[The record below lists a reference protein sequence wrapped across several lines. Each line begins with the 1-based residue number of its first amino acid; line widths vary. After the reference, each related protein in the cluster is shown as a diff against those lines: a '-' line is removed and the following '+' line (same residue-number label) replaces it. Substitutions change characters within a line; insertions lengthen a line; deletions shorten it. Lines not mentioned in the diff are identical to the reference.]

1 MYDAS
6 DYAKTNV
13 ELDRMCQRKKSRSL
27 PEMSGIERKRDC
39 IGNGEITDMFQNK
52 WKKAVCV
59 ILTAIAVLQLSSV
72 SAKAEDYWPQAPETA
87 SPSIMLMEASTG
99 TVLYEKNSD
108 EAHYPA
114 SITKIMTT
122 LLALENG
129 NLSDIVTFSDDA
141 INNTEGSGIARDYG
155 EEMTLEQC
163 LYGVMLESANEC
175 AYAVAEHV
183 GGTVEHFVD
192 MMNAKAKELGCTNT
206 HFNNPHGLQDENHY
220 TTAHDMALIAQAAY
234 QNETFRIITGTKIY
248 TIPPTNK
255 HPNEETTLRNHH
267 DMLCT
272 YHNANRKYLYPYCVG
287 GKTGYTNAAN
297 STLVTYA
304 EKDGMTLICV
314 VMNTQS
320 PNQFADTVNL
330 FNYAFDNFQMLKIA
344 DNDKMDAGQSTVDN
358 GGLERIAPFV
368 ELDKNAQIVLPKTV
382 DFSAAVSTVEEDN
395 SDPGIVGTI
404 TYSYAGRTVGKAE
417 IETTGAVV
425 QGYAFDNQSTEELE
439 QQEES
444 EIQVRPLTII
454 LLVAAVILL
463 VILLILLKRL
473 YDNYY
478 IIRHNREVRRRGRE
492 QKQSARARRK
502 SRSRFGKRRWR

>member
-1 MYDAS
+1 MML
-6 DYAKTNV
+6 KN
-13 ELDRMCQRKKSRSL
+13 R
-27 PEMSGIERKRDC
+27 
-39 IGNGEITDMFQNK
+39 
-52 WKKAVCV
+52 WKKAACL
-59 ILTAIAVLQLSSV
+59 ILTIISAVCLGKV
-72 SAKAEDYWPQAPETA
+72 DVKAADYWPDAPETL
-87 SPSIMLMEASTG
+87 SPGVILMEESTG
-99 TVLYEKNSD
+99 TILYEKNSD

-129 NLSDIVTFSDDA
+129 NLSDMVTFSDDA

-155 EEMTLEQC
+155 EQMTLEQC

-183 GGTVEHFVD
+183 GGTVENFVD

-206 HFNNPHGLQDENHY
+206 HFANPHGLQDENHY

-234 QNETFRIITGTKIY
+234 QNETFRIIIGTKMY

-255 HPNEETTLRNHH
+255 HAEETVLRNHH

-287 GKTGYTNAAN
+287 GKTGYTATAN

-320 PNQFADTVNL
+320 PNQFIDTVNL
-330 FNYAFDNFQMLKIA
+330 FDYAFDNFQVLNVA
-344 DNDKMDAGQSTVDN
+344 ENDTDYSAETTVDN
-358 GGLERIAPFV
+358 GNLDNIAPFV
-368 ELDKNAQIVLPKTV
+368 ELDKEAVIVLPKTAE
-382 DFSAAVSTVEEDN
+382 FSDTSSSVEYND
-395 SDPGIVGTI
+395 SDPEIAGSI
-404 TYSYAGRTVGKAE
+404 TYTYAGRNVGKAD
-417 IETTGAVV
+417 IKTTGVV
-425 QGYAFDNQSTEELE
+425 VEGYAFDNESTEEEE
-439 QQEES
+439 QEAVS
-444 EIQVRPLTII
+444 TVQVKPIVVV
-454 LLVAAVILL
+454 LLIVAVILL
-463 VILLILLKRL
+463 GVLLFFLKRF

-478 IIRHNREVRRRGRE
+478 IIKHNRAVRRDRKD
-492 QKQSARARRK
+492 QRRRIRK
-502 SRSRFGKRRWR
+502 KRRRRRRWR

>member
-1 MYDAS
+1 MML
-6 DYAKTNV
+6 KN
-13 ELDRMCQRKKSRSL
+13 R
-27 PEMSGIERKRDC
+27 
-39 IGNGEITDMFQNK
+39 
-52 WKKAVCV
+52 WKKAACL
-59 ILTAIAVLQLSSV
+59 ILTIISAVCLGKV
-72 SAKAEDYWPQAPETA
+72 DVKAADYWPDAPETL
-87 SPSIMLMEASTG
+87 SPGVILMEESTG
-99 TVLYEKNSD
+99 TILYEKNSD

-129 NLSDIVTFSDDA
+129 NLSDMVTFSDDA

-155 EEMTLEQC
+155 EQMTLEQC

-183 GGTVEHFVD
+183 GGTVENFVD

-206 HFNNPHGLQDENHY
+206 HFANPHGLQDENHY

-234 QNETFRIITGTKIY
+234 QNETFRIIIGTKMY

-255 HPNEETTLRNHH
+255 HAEETVLRNHH

-287 GKTGYTNAAN
+287 GKTGYTATAN

-320 PNQFADTVNL
+320 PNQFIDTINL
-330 FNYAFDNFQMLKIA
+330 FDYAFDNFQVLNVSE
-344 DNDKMDAGQSTVDN
+344 NDTDYSAEATVDN
-358 GGLERIAPFV
+358 GNLNNIAPFV
-368 ELDKNAQIVLPKTV
+368 ELDKDAVIVLPKTAE
-382 DFSAAVSTVEEDN
+382 FSDTSSSVEYND
-395 SDPGIVGTI
+395 SDPEIAGSI
-404 TYSYAGRTVGKAE
+404 TYTYAGRNVGKAD
-417 IETTGAVV
+417 IKTTGVV
-425 QGYAFDNQSTEELE
+425 VEGYAFDNESTEEEE
-439 QQEES
+439 QEAVS
-444 EIQVRPLTII
+444 TVQVKPIVVV
-454 LLVAAVILL
+454 LLIVAVILL
-463 VILLILLKRL
+463 GVLLFFLKRF

-478 IIRHNREVRRRGRE
+478 IIKHNRAVRRDRKD
-492 QKQSARARRK
+492 QKRRIRK
-502 SRSRFGKRRWR
+502 KRRRRRRWR

>member
-1 MYDAS
+1 MML
-6 DYAKTNV
+6 KN
-13 ELDRMCQRKKSRSL
+13 R
-27 PEMSGIERKRDC
+27 
-39 IGNGEITDMFQNK
+39 
-52 WKKAVCV
+52 WKKAACL
-59 ILTAIAVLQLSSV
+59 ILTIISAVCLGKV
-72 SAKAEDYWPQAPETA
+72 DVKAADYWPDAPETL
-87 SPSIMLMEASTG
+87 SPGVILMEESTG
-99 TVLYEKNSD
+99 TILYEKNMD

-129 NLSDIVTFSDDA
+129 NLSDMVTFSDDA

-155 EEMTLEQC
+155 EQMTLEQC

-183 GGTVEHFVD
+183 GGTVENFVD

-206 HFNNPHGLQDENHY
+206 HFANPHGLQDENHY

-234 QNETFRIITGTKIY
+234 QNETFRIIIGTKMY

-255 HPNEETTLRNHH
+255 HAEETVLRNHH

-287 GKTGYTNAAN
+287 GKTGYTATAN

-320 PNQFADTVNL
+320 PNQFIDTVNL
-330 FNYAFDNFQMLKIA
+330 FDYAFDNFQVLNVA
-344 DNDKMDAGQSTVDN
+344 ENDTDYSAETTVDN
-358 GGLERIAPFV
+358 GNLNNIAPFV
-368 ELDKNAQIVLPKTV
+368 ELDKEAVIVLPKTAE
-382 DFSAAVSTVEEDN
+382 FSDTSSSVEYND
-395 SDPGIVGTI
+395 SDPEIAGSI
-404 TYSYAGRTVGKAE
+404 TYTYAGRNVGKAD
-417 IETTGAVV
+417 IKTTGVV
-425 QGYAFDNQSTEELE
+425 VEGYAFDNESTEEEE
-439 QQEES
+439 QEAVS
-444 EIQVRPLTII
+444 TVQVKPIVVV
-454 LLVAAVILL
+454 LLIVAVILL
-463 VILLILLKRL
+463 GVLLFFLKRF

-478 IIRHNREVRRRGRE
+478 IIKHNRAVRRDRKD
-492 QKQSARARRK
+492 QKRRIRK
-502 SRSRFGKRRWR
+502 KRRRRRRWR

>member
-1 MYDAS
+1 MML
-6 DYAKTNV
+6 KN
-13 ELDRMCQRKKSRSL
+13 R
-27 PEMSGIERKRDC
+27 
-39 IGNGEITDMFQNK
+39 
-52 WKKAVCV
+52 WKKAACL
-59 ILTAIAVLQLSSV
+59 ILTIISAVCLGKV
-72 SAKAEDYWPQAPETA
+72 DVKAADYWPDAPETL
-87 SPSIMLMEASTG
+87 SPGVILMEESTG
-99 TVLYEKNSD
+99 TILYEKNSD

-129 NLSDIVTFSDDA
+129 NLSDMVTFSDDA

-155 EEMTLEQC
+155 EQMTLEQC

-183 GGTVEHFVD
+183 GGTVENFVD

-206 HFNNPHGLQDENHY
+206 HFANPHGLQDENHY

-234 QNETFRIITGTKIY
+234 QNETFRIIIGTKMY

-255 HPNEETTLRNHH
+255 HAEETVLRNHH

-287 GKTGYTNAAN
+287 GKTGYTATAN

-320 PNQFADTVNL
+320 PNQFIDTVNL
-330 FNYAFDNFQMLKIA
+330 FDYAFDNFQVLNVSE
-344 DNDKMDAGQSTVDN
+344 NDTDYSAEATVDN
-358 GGLERIAPFV
+358 GNLDNIAPFV
-368 ELDKNAQIVLPKTV
+368 ELDKDAVIVLPKTAE
-382 DFSAAVSTVEEDN
+382 FSDTSSSVEYND
-395 SDPGIVGTI
+395 SDPEIAGSI
-404 TYSYAGRTVGKAE
+404 TYTYAGRNVGKAD
-417 IETTGAVV
+417 IKTTGVV
-425 QGYAFDNQSTEELE
+425 VEGYAFDNESTEEEE
-439 QQEES
+439 QEAVS
-444 EIQVRPLTII
+444 TVQVKPIVVV
-454 LLVAAVILL
+454 LLIVAVILL
-463 VILLILLKRL
+463 GVLLFFLKRF

-478 IIRHNREVRRRGRE
+478 IIKHNRAVRRDRKD
-492 QKQSARARRK
+492 QKRRIRK
-502 SRSRFGKRRWR
+502 KRRRRRRWR

>member
-1 MYDAS
+1 M
-6 DYAKTNV
+6 KFKN
-13 ELDRMCQRKKSRSL
+13 R
-27 PEMSGIERKRDC
+27 
-39 IGNGEITDMFQNK
+39 
-52 WKKAVCV
+52 WKKAACL
-59 ILTAIAVLQLSSV
+59 ILTIISAVCLGKV
-72 SAKAEDYWPQAPETA
+72 DVKAADYWPDAPETL
-87 SPSIMLMEASTG
+87 SPGVILMEESTG
-99 TVLYEKNSD
+99 TILYEKNSD

-129 NLSDIVTFSDDA
+129 NLSDMVTFSDDA

-155 EEMTLEQC
+155 EQMTLEQC

-183 GGTVEHFVD
+183 GGTVENFVD

-206 HFNNPHGLQDENHY
+206 HFANPHGLQDENHY

-234 QNETFRIITGTKIY
+234 QNETFRIIIGTKMY

-255 HPNEETTLRNHH
+255 HAEETVLRNHH

-287 GKTGYTNAAN
+287 GKTGYTATAN

-320 PNQFADTVNL
+320 PNQFIDTVNL
-330 FNYAFDNFQMLKIA
+330 FDYAFDNFQVLNVA
-344 DNDKMDAGQSTVDN
+344 ENDTDYSAETTVDN
-358 GGLERIAPFV
+358 GNLDNIAPFV
-368 ELDKNAQIVLPKTV
+368 ELDKDAVIVLPKTAE
-382 DFSAAVSTVEEDN
+382 FSDTSSSVEYND
-395 SDPGIVGTI
+395 SDPEIAGSIMYT
-404 TYSYAGRTVGKAE
+404 YAGRNVGKAD
-417 IETTGAVV
+417 IKTTGVV
-425 QGYAFDNQSTEELE
+425 VEGYAFDNESTEEEE
-439 QQEES
+439 QEAVS
-444 EIQVRPLTII
+444 TVQVRPIVVV
-454 LLVAAVILL
+454 LLIVAVILL
-463 VILLILLKRL
+463 GVLLFFLKRF

-478 IIRHNREVRRRGRE
+478 IIKHNRAVRRDRKD
-492 QKQSARARRK
+492 QRRRIRK
-502 SRSRFGKRRWR
+502 KRRRRRRWR

>member
-1 MYDAS
+1 M
-6 DYAKTNV
+6 KFKN
-13 ELDRMCQRKKSRSL
+13 R
-27 PEMSGIERKRDC
+27 
-39 IGNGEITDMFQNK
+39 
-52 WKKAVCV
+52 WKKAACL
-59 ILTAIAVLQLSSV
+59 ILTIISAVCLGKV
-72 SAKAEDYWPQAPETA
+72 DVKAADYWPDAPETL
-87 SPSIMLMEASTG
+87 SPGVILMEESTG
-99 TVLYEKNSD
+99 TILYEKNSD

-129 NLSDIVTFSDDA
+129 NLSDMVTFSDDA

-155 EEMTLEQC
+155 EQMTLEQC

-183 GGTVEHFVD
+183 GGTVENFVD

-206 HFNNPHGLQDENHY
+206 HFANPHGLQDENHY

-234 QNETFRIITGTKIY
+234 QNETFRIIIGTKMY

-255 HPNEETTLRNHH
+255 HAEETVLRNHH

-287 GKTGYTNAAN
+287 GKTGYTATAN

-320 PNQFADTVNL
+320 PNQFIDTVNL
-330 FNYAFDNFQMLKIA
+330 FDYAFDNFQVLNVA
-344 DNDKMDAGQSTVDN
+344 ENDTDYSAETTVDN
-358 GGLERIAPFV
+358 GNLDNIAPFV
-368 ELDKNAQIVLPKTV
+368 ELDKEAVIILPKTAE
-382 DFSAAVSTVEEDN
+382 FSDTSSSVEYND
-395 SDPGIVGTI
+395 SDPEIAGSI
-404 TYSYAGRTVGKAE
+404 TYTYAGRNVGKAD
-417 IETTGAVV
+417 IKTTGVV
-425 QGYAFDNQSTEELE
+425 VEGYAFDNESTEEEE
-439 QQEES
+439 QEAVS
-444 EIQVRPLTII
+444 TVQVKPIVVV
-454 LLVAAVILL
+454 LLIVAVILL
-463 VILLILLKRL
+463 GVLLFFLKRF

-478 IIRHNREVRRRGRE
+478 IIKHNRAVRRDRKD
-492 QKQSARARRK
+492 QRRRIRK
-502 SRSRFGKRRWR
+502 KRRRRRRWR

>member
-1 MYDAS
+1 MML
-6 DYAKTNV
+6 KN
-13 ELDRMCQRKKSRSL
+13 R
-27 PEMSGIERKRDC
+27 
-39 IGNGEITDMFQNK
+39 
-52 WKKAVCV
+52 WKKAACL
-59 ILTAIAVLQLSSV
+59 ILTIISAVCLGKV
-72 SAKAEDYWPQAPETA
+72 DVKAADYWPDAPETL
-87 SPSIMLMEASTG
+87 SPGVILMEESTG
-99 TVLYEKNSD
+99 TILYEKNSD

-129 NLSDIVTFSDDA
+129 NLSDMVTFSDDA

-155 EEMTLEQC
+155 EQMTLEQC

-183 GGTVEHFVD
+183 GGTVENFVD

-206 HFNNPHGLQDENHY
+206 HFANPHGLQDENHY

-234 QNETFRIITGTKIY
+234 QNETFRIIIGTKMY

-255 HPNEETTLRNHH
+255 HAEETVLRNHH

-287 GKTGYTNAAN
+287 GKTGYTATAN

-320 PNQFADTVNL
+320 PNQFIDTVNL
-330 FNYAFDNFQMLKIA
+330 FDYAFDNFQVLNVA
-344 DNDKMDAGQSTVDN
+344 ENDTDYSAETTVDN
-358 GGLERIAPFV
+358 GNLNNIAPFV
-368 ELDKNAQIVLPKTV
+368 ELDKDAVIVLPKTAE
-382 DFSAAVSTVEEDN
+382 FSDTSSSVEYND
-395 SDPGIVGTI
+395 SDPEIAGSIMYT
-404 TYSYAGRTVGKAE
+404 YAGRNVGKAD
-417 IETTGAVV
+417 IKTTGVV
-425 QGYAFDNQSTEELE
+425 VEGYAFDNESTEEEE
-439 QQEES
+439 QEAVS
-444 EIQVRPLTII
+444 TVQVRPIVVV
-454 LLVAAVILL
+454 LLIVAVILL
-463 VILLILLKRL
+463 GVLLFFLKRF

-478 IIRHNREVRRRGRE
+478 IIKHNRAVRRDRE
-492 QKQSARARRK
+492 DQRRRIRK
-502 SRSRFGKRRWR
+502 KRRRRRRWR

>member
-1 MYDAS
+1 MML
-6 DYAKTNV
+6 KN
-13 ELDRMCQRKKSRSL
+13 R
-27 PEMSGIERKRDC
+27 
-39 IGNGEITDMFQNK
+39 
-52 WKKAVCV
+52 WKKAACL
-59 ILTAIAVLQLSSV
+59 ILTIISAVCLGKV
-72 SAKAEDYWPQAPETA
+72 DVKAADYWPDAPETL
-87 SPSIMLMEASTG
+87 SPSVILMEESTG
-99 TVLYEKNSD
+99 TILYEKNMD

-129 NLSDIVTFSDDA
+129 NLSDMVTFSDDA

-155 EEMTLEQC
+155 EQMTLEQC

-183 GGTVEHFVD
+183 GGTVENFVD

-206 HFNNPHGLQDENHY
+206 HFANPHGLQDENHY

-234 QNETFRIITGTKIY
+234 QNETFRIIIGTKMY

-255 HPNEETTLRNHH
+255 HAEETVLRNHH

-287 GKTGYTNAAN
+287 GKTGYTATAN

-320 PNQFADTVNL
+320 PNQFIDTVNL
-330 FNYAFDNFQMLKIA
+330 FDYAFDNFQVLNVSE
-344 DNDKMDAGQSTVDN
+344 NDTDYSAEATVDN
-358 GGLERIAPFV
+358 GNLNNIAPFV
-368 ELDKNAQIVLPKTV
+368 ELDKDAVIVLPKTAE
-382 DFSAAVSTVEEDN
+382 FSDTSSSVEYND
-395 SDPGIVGTI
+395 SDSEIAGSI
-404 TYSYAGRTVGKAE
+404 TYTYAGRNVGKAD
-417 IETTGAVV
+417 IKTTGVV
-425 QGYAFDNQSTEELE
+425 VEGYAFDNESTEEEE
-439 QQEES
+439 QEAVS
-444 EIQVRPLTII
+444 TVQVKPIVVV
-454 LLVAAVILL
+454 LLIVAVILL
-463 VILLILLKRL
+463 GVLLFFLKRF

-478 IIRHNREVRRRGRE
+478 IIKHNRAVRRDRKD
-492 QKQSARARRK
+492 QKRRIRK
-502 SRSRFGKRRWR
+502 KRRRRRRWR